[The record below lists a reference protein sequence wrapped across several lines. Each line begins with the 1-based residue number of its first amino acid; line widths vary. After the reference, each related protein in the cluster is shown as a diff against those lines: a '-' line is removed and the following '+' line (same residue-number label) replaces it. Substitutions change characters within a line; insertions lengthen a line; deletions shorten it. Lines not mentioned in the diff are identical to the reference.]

1 MMIAGFEAP
10 TNGEIYILGRRMT
23 RTPPHKRDIGFVFQN
38 YALFPHMSVAENI
51 AFPLFVRGMPA
62 AERTTRVRQALEI
75 VQLAGYEDRRPM
87 QLSGGQQQ
95 RIALAR
101 ALVFEPSLVLLDEPL
116 GALDKQLRDQ
126 LKYEL
131 KQIHSQLG
139 VTMIYVTHDQTEA
152 LTMADRVAVFNG
164 GVVQQLA
171 EPRTLYDRPAN
182 AFVASFV
189 GENNQLTGPVLDV
202 EDSFC
207 TVQLQNGLTIRARI
221 ENPIPKGAET
231 LVFLRPEHILIE
243 PRGAAADRTADAVI
257 RNVEFFGDHVRLR
270 FDIASAVELVAKTTL
285 LDLVARLNVGDT
297 IRVGWLDAQAR
308 AFAKI

>member
-1 MMIAGFEAP
+1 
-10 TNGEIYILGRRMT
+10 
-23 RTPPHKRDIGFVFQN
+23 
-38 YALFPHMSVAENI
+38 
-51 AFPLFVRGMPA
+51 
-62 AERTTRVRQALEI
+62 
-75 VQLAGYEDRRPM
+75 M

-95 RIALAR
+95 RVALAR

-131 KQIHSQLG
+131 KQIHSKLG

-152 LTMADRVAVFNG
+152 LTMADRVAVFSG

-171 EPRTLYDRPAN
+171 APRALYDRPAN

-189 GENNQLTGPVLDV
+189 GENNQLAGSLLDV

-207 TVQLQNGLTIRARI
+207 TVQLRNGMTIRARI
-221 ENPIPKGAET
+221 EQPVPKGADV
-231 LVFLRPEHILIE
+231 LVFLRPEHVVIE
-243 PRGAAADRTADAVI
+243 PRAQAADRTADAVI
-257 RNVEFFGDHVRLR
+257 RNIEFFGDHVRLR
-270 FDIASAVELVAKTTL
+270 FDIASGIELVAKTTA
-285 LDLVARLNVGDT
+285 LDLVARLNVNDT

-308 AFAKI
+308 AFSKV